1 MVLDCKQV
9 NSSTTSLDNRVES
22 FATLKPGCECESDTL
37 SEHSP
42 GLIKN
47 DELIVRMVVSPMH
60 ISKSQPNVVK
70 PNFLSHSETKG
81 VSMQRLPLASTEELA
96 NCVNA
101 LTKKTGT
108 AWLGFAQAS
117 AENIRNIGVKNGEQV
132 YCVADAALEHNKA
145 HAEIHLSRMMPE
157 ADRIEYRSQL
167 RDLFLNVQSRKDLY
181 DGKVWDMLDDEVKE
195 RVLPQGFIG

>member
-1 MVLDCKQV
+1 MALDCKQV

-22 FATLKPGCECESDTL
+22 FAKLKPGCECESDTL

-42 GLIKN
+42 GLITN

-60 ISKSQPNVVK
+60 ISKSQPNIVK
-70 PNFLSHSETKG
+70 PSFLSHSETKG

-117 AENIRNIGVKNGEQV
+117 AENIRNIGANNGEQV

-157 ADRIEYRSQL
+157 LIA
-167 RDLFLNVQSRKDLY
+167 LNIAPSY
-181 DGKVWDMLDDEVKE
+181 ETYS
-195 RVLPQGFIG
+195 